1 MAFIYKITNDINNK
15 VYIGK
20 TEKLLNSVLNSIAEK
35 VIFLAQMDA
44 LYMQQ

>member
-20 TEKLLNSVLNSIAEK
+20 TEKTVEQRLNSIVEK
-35 VIFLAQMDA
+35 VIFLAQIDA